1 MSSTPPNF
9 EEAKR
14 AFLAGIAHYEAGS
27 FPEARSSFEE
37 ALLLV
42 PGRVSTLGNLAA
54 TLIRLDDPQ
63 AALPLLEQALATD
76 PAYLDAWLHR
86 SEAFATLGRHDDA
99 LASLD
104 SALALKPDS
113 VPALYQRCVLLNTMG
128 RHAESLAASSR
139 LVAREPANTDG
150 WAVRAEALHRLERL
164 EDALR
169 AFDTLL
175 EIDPTLHRA
184 WSQRAGILKDLGYRE
199 DAAASFRQAIALG
212 GDAALNGYFLASL
225 TGEGAPATAPPGYVE
240 ALFDDYA
247 GLFDTHLVNVLGYKA
262 HSVLAG
268 HAQAVGKK
276 HYRAALDLGCGTG
289 LCGPLVK
296 AFADRVDGVDLSSKM
311 IARAGELGVYSSL
324 VQADLASFLQGTDQR
339 YDMVLSADVFIYVGA
354 LEAVFA
360 GVERVLEPGGLFCF
374 SVERAE
380 QDEDGS
386 AGADV
391 EYRLMPSQRYAHS
404 LHYLRALAASHGF
417 RVADV
422 LEQPIREEQKKRVE
436 GFFVYLLKT

>member
-14 AFLAGIAHYEAGS
+14 AFLAGIEHYEAAR
-27 FPEARSSFEE
+27 FVEARSSFEE
-37 ALLLV
+37 ALALV

-54 TLIRLDDPQ
+54 TLIRLNDPQ

-76 PAYLDAWLHR
+76 ATYLDAWLHR
-86 SEAFATLGRHDDA
+86 AEALEALGRHDDA

-104 SALALKPDS
+104 GALALKADC
-113 VPALYQRCVLLNTMG
+113 VPALYRRSVLLNTMG
-128 RHAESLAASSR
+128 RHVESLAASTR
-139 LVAREPANTDG
+139 LVAREPDSADG
-150 WAVRAEALHRLERL
+150 WAMRAEALHRLERL
-164 EDALR
+164 DEAMQ

-175 EIDPTLHRA
+175 DIDPTRHRA
-184 WSQRAGILKDLGYRE
+184 WSQRATILRDLGHRDE
-199 DAAASFRQAIALG
+199 AAASFRQAISLG

-225 TGEGAPATAPPGYVE
+225 TGEGAPGTAPPQYVE

-247 GLFDTHLVNVLGYKA
+247 GEFDTHLVNVLGYKA
-262 HSVLAG
+262 HSVLLG
-268 HAQAVGKK
+268 HVQGVGKK

-324 VQADLASFLQGTDQR
+324 VQADVGSFLQGTDQR
-339 YDMVLSADVFIYVGA
+339 YDLVLSADVFIYVGA

-360 GVERVLEPGGLFCF
+360 GVQRVLEPGGLFCF
-374 SVERAE
+374 SVERA
-380 QDEDGS
+380 DDGVDYFLTP
-386 AGADV
+386 G
-391 EYRLMPSQRYAHS
+391 QRYAHS
-404 LHYLRALAASHGF
+404 EGYLRKLAAASGLV
-417 RVADV
+417 VATV
-422 LEQPIREEQKKRVE
+422 LAHPIREEQQQAID
-436 GFFVYLLKT
+436 GLFVYLSKP

>member
-14 AFLAGIAHYEAGS
+14 AFLAGIEHYEAAR
-27 FPEARSSFEE
+27 FVEARSSFEE
-37 ALLLV
+37 ALALV

-54 TLIRLDDPQ
+54 TLIRLGEPQ
-63 AALPLLEQALATD
+63 NALPLLEQALGTD
-76 PAYLDAWLHR
+76 PAYVDAWLHR
-86 SEAFATLGRHDDA
+86 AGALATLGRPEEA

-113 VPALYQRCVLLNTMG
+113 VPALYQRSVLLNDMG
-128 RHAESLAASSR
+128 RHAESLAASAR
-139 LVAREPANTDG
+139 LVAREPGSEDG
-150 WAVRAEALHRLERL
+150 WALRAEGLHRLGRL
-164 EDALR
+164 EEAVQ

-175 EIDPTLHRA
+175 DINPHLPRA
-184 WSQRAGILKDLGYRE
+184 WSQRAGVLKDMGHHDE
-199 DAAASFRQAIALG
+199 AAASFRQALERG

-225 TGEGAPATAPPGYVE
+225 TGRDAPATAPPQYVE

-247 GLFDTHLVNVLGYKA
+247 GEFDTHLVNVLGYKA
-262 HSVLAG
+262 HSVLLG
-268 HAQAVGKK
+268 HVQAVGKK

-324 VQADLASFLQGTDQR
+324 VQADVGSFLQGTDQR
-339 YDMVLSADVFIYVGA
+339 YDLVLSADVFIYVGA

-360 GVERVLEPGGLFCF
+360 GVQRVLEPGGLFCF
-374 SVERAE
+374 SVERA
-380 QDEDGS
+380 DDGVDYFLTP
-386 AGADV
+386 G
-391 EYRLMPSQRYAHS
+391 QRYAHS
-404 LHYLRALAASHGF
+404 EGYLRKLAAASGLV
-417 RVADV
+417 VATV
-422 LEQPIREEQKKRVE
+422 LAHPIREEQQQAID
-436 GFFVYLLKT
+436 GLFVYLSKP

>member
-1 MSSTPPNF
+1 MSSTPQNF

-14 AFLAGIAHYEAGS
+14 AFLAGIAHYEAGR

-54 TLIRLDDPQ
+54 TLLKLGEPE
-63 AALPLLEQALATD
+63 AALPLLEQAIAAD
-76 PAYLDAWLHR
+76 ASYLDAWLHR
-86 SEAFATLGRHDDA
+86 AEALAALGRQDDA

-113 VPALYQRCVLLNTMG
+113 VPALYERSVLLNSMG
-128 RHAESLAASSR
+128 RHAESLAASAR
-139 LVAREPANTDG
+139 LVAREPQNTDG
-150 WAVRAEALHRLERL
+150 WAIRAEALHRLERL

-175 EIDPTLHRA
+175 EIDPKLHRA
-184 WSQRAGILKDLGYRE
+184 WSQRAAILKDLGYRE

-225 TGEGAPATAPPGYVE
+225 TGEGAPATAPSGYVE

-262 HSVLAG
+262 HSVLIG

-311 IARAGELGVYSSL
+311 ITRAGELGVYGSL
-324 VQADLASFLQGTDQR
+324 VQADIASFLQGTDQR

-360 GVERVLEPGGLFCF
+360 GVQRVLEPGGLFCF
-374 SVERAE
+374 SVERVK
-380 QDEDGS
+380 QDDR
-386 AGADV
+386 AGAGI
-391 EYRLMPSQRYAHS
+391 EYQLMSSQRYAHS
-404 LHYLRALAASHGF
+404 PDYLRTLASSYGF

-422 LEQPIREEQKKRVE
+422 LEQPIREEQGRPID
-436 GFFVYLLKT
+436 GLYVYLLRE